1 MISLNDEN
9 PSLVHVQVQYTVY
22 SIQVQVQYTVYRYRY
37 SITVNVLTVLV
48 WLYRSLISSFG
59 FAVIYNTDFDL
70 D

>member
-9 PSLVHVQVQYTVY
+9 PSLVHVQVQVQ
-22 SIQVQVQYTVYRYRY
+22 SVQVQVQYTVYRYRY

-48 WLYRSLISSFG
+48 CLYRSLISAFG